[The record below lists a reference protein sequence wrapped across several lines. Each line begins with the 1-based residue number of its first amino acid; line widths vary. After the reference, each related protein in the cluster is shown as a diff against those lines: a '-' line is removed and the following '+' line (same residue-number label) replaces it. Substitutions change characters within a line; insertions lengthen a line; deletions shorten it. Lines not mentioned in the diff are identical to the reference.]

1 MLEKFKSGEVDIPS
15 SSIPDL
21 TALRRLILR
30 GVAHVGNY
38 DVPGYVRKYV
48 RAGWGCVEEQEV
60 GFGFWFFGVVI
71 SCSRAIAITTP
82 RSVSL
87 ITHHGISNGADHLGR
102 LSGGEGHAGSHT
114 VLRDCAFPAEGGDC
128 EPIMV
133 RLLRRDRSDGGAC
146 HWPSTTLSW
155 FAPRLDDLV
164 PFGYYLQDMEA
175 TITTLLALQVSTK
188 YCDFVLLRVW
198 IFDN

>member
-1 MLEKFKSGEVDIPS
+1 MLEKFKSGEVDIP
-15 SSIPDL
+15 
-21 TALRRLILR
+21 LILR

-38 DVPGYVRKYV
+38 DVSVYMRKYV

-71 SCSRAIAITTP
+71 SCSRAISITIP

-114 VLRDCAFPAEGGDC
+114 VLRDCAFPAEGSDC
-128 EPIMV
+128 EPIMG
-133 RLLRRDRSDGGAC
+133 RLLRRDRSDGGGC
-146 HWPSTTLSW
+146 RLPSTTLSW
-155 FAPRLDDLV
+155 FAPRLDDVV

-188 YCDFVLLRVW
+188 YWDFCSIEDMDIR
-198 IFDN
+198 